1 MEVILKAYFIVNPIS
16 AGGKTGKKIHS
27 FKSQLDKTF
36 EFYTISE
43 TSAPGHATEL
53 AREAIS
59 LGYTH
64 IYTVGGDGTFNEVV
78 NGYLADDKP
87 INPNVILS
95 IIPAGTGGDFRR
107 NFGLETNIEHALKQ
121 IEKNPI
127 QLLDAGKCTFKDGY
141 GALQVRYFDNVA
153 SIGVSDAVAQKV
165 NDSKNLKKL
174 GGTLAF
180 LIAGISSI
188 IRYERKEISLMVD
201 DIELGNIDINLL
213 AVSNGKYFGGGMKI
227 APNAILDDGF
237 FDVILLADF
246 NPIEMLMNNGKV
258 YYGGHVKHNKVKQL
272 RAKRVRI
279 SSKEK
284 MRIELDGETPGFL
297 PATFEI
303 LPKVIRFK

>member
-1 MEVILKAYFIVNPIS
+1 MNPLS
-16 AGGKTGKKIHS
+16 AGGKTGKKIHT
-27 FKSQLDKTF
+27 FKSRLEKKF
-36 EFYTISE
+36 EFYTVAE

-78 NGYLADDKP
+78 NGYLLNDKP
-87 INPNVILS
+87 INPDVILS
-95 IIPAGTGGDFRR
+95 ILPAGTGGDFRR
-107 NFGLETNIEHALKQ
+107 NFGLVTDIEKALKQ
-121 IEKNPI
+121 IESNPI
-127 QLLDAGKCTFKDGY
+127 QLLDAGKCTFNDAT

-165 NDSKNLKKL
+165 NNSKHLKKL

-188 IRYERKEISLMVD
+188 LSYDRKEISLMVD
-201 DIELGNIDINLL
+201 DIDIGNIDINLL
-213 AVSNGKYFGGGMKI
+213 AISNGKYFGGGMKI
-227 APNAILDDGF
+227 APHAVLDDGL

-246 NPIEMLMNNGKV
+246 NPVEMLMNNGKV
-258 YYGGHVKHNKVKQL
+258 YYGGHVKHDKVKQI

-279 SSKEK
+279 TSKEK